1 MLRKNTVA
9 IVNQELVPVLK
20 SNCLTQLLQRPG
32 GTRMRSDVT
41 MDQASAA
48 VLESSRRRS
57 LLTCARLRTGL
68 ASWPR
73 IRLKHGESPS
83 FKEPAPLPWRYGY
96 AVPSPDG
103 VRWAN
108 HLGPMRLRR
117 GRPQN
122 PCSRIS

>member
-48 VLESSRRRS
+48 VLDHHKYVQQPERGSDGDEEITRNDPLGVQAQERRPAQVTSRS
-57 LLTCARLRTGL
+57 APRT
-68 ASWPR
+68 
-73 IRLKHGESPS
+73 
-83 FKEPAPLPWRYGY
+83 PWQ
-96 AVPSPDG
+96 V
-103 VRWAN
+103 
-108 HLGPMRLRR
+108 L
-117 GRPQN
+117 
-122 PCSRIS
+122 